1 MNGTNPKITGLAV
14 IGKNNNPLYIRNFTN
29 QPSLKYHFLAHTS
42 CDVLEEKVAPGSKNF
57 DLYLGLLY
65 IMEDLSVYGYMTNTR
80 IKFVLM
86 VTVADTAIKDQ
97 DIKGIFRKIHSAYV
111 DLQLDPFWDPET
123 SSMISNQNFIRQI
136 DAIVMKSS
144 FA

>member
-1 MNGTNPKITGLAV
+1 MAANSNMNGTNPKITGLAV

-42 CDVLEEKVAPGSKNF
+42 CDVLEEK
-57 DLYLGLLY
+57 GLLY